1 MKVIMILVS
10 FTIFGVIDNLIMW
23 KTGEKLEVYIESFV
37 LRITR
42 GKYKLKRGAS
52 VSFLCAA
59 IGNALSDMV
68 GGLCGFNIYLAACS
82 FIGCMVI
89 ALWIARG
96 TFVRVS

>member
-1 MKVIMILVS
+1 MILS
-10 FTIFGVIDNLIMW
+10 FIVFGVIDNLIMW
-23 KTGEKLEVYIESFV
+23 KTGEELEKHIERHV

-42 GKYKLKRGAS
+42 GKYKLREGSK

-68 GGLCGFNIYLAACS
+68 GGLCGLNIYLAVCS
-82 FIGCMVI
+82 FIGCMII
-89 ALWIARG
+89 AIIIARR